1 MRAGAYGDLAVTAG
15 IAGNGGFAVTAG
27 DTSNGGPAAPSELKV
42 GCRLCPRGCGVD
54 RSAATGFCG
63 MPDRVTIARAALHMW
78 EEPCISGNVG
88 SGTVFFSGCTLRCVF
103 CQNYSIST
111 MRQGTEITVDR
122 LAEIFLELQDM
133 GAWNINLVTP
143 THYVPQIIRALDT
156 AKGRGLSLPVVYNTS
171 GYERVETLRMLD
183 GYVDIYLPDFKYVD
197 RGLAGKYSGA
207 PDYFEIASA
216 ALAEMVR
223 QVPEAVFKAPEAA
236 LSMPPSGAEMEAVA
250 PQAGKDSQ
258 AIASLAD
265 AAAQPAQMLRGVIVR
280 HLLLP
285 GCLMD
290 SKRVV
295 RYLYETYG
303 DRIYMSLMNQ
313 YTPLPQ
319 VAVRFPELNCKVKRK
334 SYDKLVDYA
343 LDLGVVNAFIQEGAA
358 AKESFIPDFCPETA
372 SQVVGYE
379 ARKGGGLAGKAA
391 ACQSDGP
398 AGRAAAHKSDV

>member
-1 MRAGAYGDLAVTAG
+1 MRAGEEGKPAVEAVD
-15 IAGNGGFAVTAG
+15 GG
-27 DTSNGGPAAPSELKV
+27 L
-42 GCRLCPRGCGVD
+42 CRLCPRGCGVD
-54 RSAATGFCG
+54 RWAAMGFCG
-63 MPDRVTIARAALHMW
+63 MPDQVTIARAALHMW
-78 EEPCISGNVG
+78 EEPCISGNAG

-122 LAEIFLELQDM
+122 LAEIFLELEEM

-143 THYVPQIIRALDT
+143 THYAPQIIRALDM
-156 AKGRGLSLPVVYNTS
+156 AKCRGLSLPVVYNTS

-207 PDYFEIASA
+207 PDYFEIAGA
-216 ALAEMVR
+216 ALVEMVR
-223 QVPEAVFKAPEAA
+223 QVPEAVFQEPEAET
-236 LSMPPSGAEMEAVA
+236 PPR
-250 PQAGKDSQ
+250 
-258 AIASLAD
+258 
-265 AAAQPAQMLRGVIVR
+265 MLRGVIVR

-319 VAVRFPELNCKVKRK
+319 VAEHFPELNCKVKKK

-358 AKESFIPDFCPETA
+358 AKESFIPDFRPETA
-372 SQVVGYE
+372 SQVVGYKVRNE
-379 ARKGGGLAGKAA
+379 SIHGDKVYGQGNL
-391 ACQSDGP
+391 S
-398 AGRAAAHKSDV
+398 